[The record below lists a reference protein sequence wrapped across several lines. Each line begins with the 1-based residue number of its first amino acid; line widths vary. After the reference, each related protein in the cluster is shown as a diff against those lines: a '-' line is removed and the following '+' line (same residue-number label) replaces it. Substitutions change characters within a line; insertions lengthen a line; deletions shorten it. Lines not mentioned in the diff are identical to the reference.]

1 MSELSQEQHI
11 KSLEDRFTP
20 RSDNFHSVPTQGRT
34 ETPSTGLSSPSSSP
48 PPAALPPS
56 SSLLPPWPLT
66 VMAVSG
72 GIGDYVETVG
82 QTPDEMEKVPSGLEL
97 GSDLVGL
104 QTAFLGLVVQLL
116 EDLDGR

>member
-1 MSELSQEQHI
+1 
-11 KSLEDRFTP
+11 
-20 RSDNFHSVPTQGRT
+20 
-34 ETPSTGLSSPSSSP
+34 
-48 PPAALPPS
+48 
-56 SSLLPPWPLT
+56 
-66 VMAVSG
+66 MAVSG

-97 GSDLVGL
+97 GL